1 MRLSTAASSPISS
14 TLSMKTS
21 SMSVFKTKYLRYSNT
36 KFSSFFF
43 RYLTGIKLPEN
54 IVAVPDLLETVRG
67 ADILVFNIPHQFLR
81 NVCRQ
86 LAGHVPKHVRAIS
99 CLKGLDVSADA
110 CVTLSQYI
118 TNTLGIH
125 CGALSGANLA
135 LEIAQQKYSESTI
148 AYRLPADY
156 IKGQDVDEQ
165 VLYYLFHRPYF
176 HVSVV
181 QDVTG
186 VCLAGAL
193 KNVIAIAAGFV
204 TGVGWGDNA
213 KAAVMRRGLLEMI
226 QFGTEFFA
234 GDIDPSTFLKESAG
248 VADLITSCAG
258 GRNVRMGTEFAKHNR
273 TKTLKQL
280 EAELLNGQSAQ
291 GITTAKEVYE
301 FLEARNALE
310 RFPLMV
316 ATYNIAFNGL
326 EVSI

>member
-1 MRLSTAASSPISS
+1 M
-14 TLSMKTS
+14 
-21 SMSVFKTKYLRYSNT
+21 
-36 KFSSFFF
+36 
-43 RYLTGIKLPEN
+43 
-54 IVAVPDLLETVRG
+54 AVPDLLEAVHG

-81 NVCRQ
+81 NICRQ
-86 LAGHVPKHVRAIS
+86 LAGHVPRHVRAIS
-99 CLKGLDVSADA
+99 CLKGLDVSADS

-135 LEIAQQKYSESTI
+135 LEIAQKKYSESTI

-156 IKGQDVDEQ
+156 VKGQDVDDQ
-165 VLYYLFHRPYF
+165 VLYTLFHRPYF
-176 HVSVV
+176 HINVV
-181 QDVTG
+181 DDVTG

-204 TGVGWGDNA
+204 AGAGWGDNA
-213 KAAVMRRGLLEMI
+213 KAAIMRRGLLEMI
-226 QFGTEFFA
+226 QFGLDFFG
-234 GDIDPSTFLKESAG
+234 GDIDPATFLKESAG

-258 GRNVRMGTEFAKHNR
+258 GRNLRMGIEYAKHKR
-273 TKTLKQL
+273 TKSLKQL

-301 FLEARNALE
+301 FLSARNALD

-316 ATYNIAFNGL
+316 ATYNIAFEGL
-326 EVSI
+326 DVSIFFFFFQKKKNFLTTEMILFYNFKDV